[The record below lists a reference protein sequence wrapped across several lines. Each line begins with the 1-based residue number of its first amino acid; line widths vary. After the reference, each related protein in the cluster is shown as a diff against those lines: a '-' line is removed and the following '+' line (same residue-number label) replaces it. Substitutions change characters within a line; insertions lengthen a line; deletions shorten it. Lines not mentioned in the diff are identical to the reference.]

1 MNRKELSQILYNYD
15 NSHLTVEQFLDSFFE
30 NGELEKRKQ
39 LFYNRV
45 YLFAMQFERKM
56 LDEFCSYW
64 CEHSEGAKKMR
75 FEKES
80 VFDIEKRLTRWKNN
94 AKPTNNKQ
102 SVTSLKD
109 AALGVLNN
117 AASKNN

>member
-1 MNRKELSQILYNYD
+1 MTRKELSQILYNYD
-15 NSHLTVEQFLDSFFE
+15 NSHLTVERFLDSFFE

-45 YLFAMQFERKM
+45 YLFAMQFEREM

-64 CEHSEGAKKMR
+64 AEHSEGAKKMR
-75 FEKES
+75 YEKEK

-102 SVTSLKD
+102 TVTSLKD
-109 AALGVLNN
+109 AALSIVTN
-117 AASKNN
+117 SSSQKY

>member
-39 LFYNRV
+39 LFFNRV
-45 YLFAMQFERKM
+45 SLFLNQYEKSM
-56 LDEFCSYW
+56 LMDFYNYW
-64 CEHSEGAKKMR
+64 AEHSEGAKKMR